1 MRRSLIMASACWRSG
16 WVSPDPLGRTTRP
29 ALPDRLASPARTSS
43 PTRRVTPRTAPAHR
57 STSQESTA
65 SMAASAAK
73 TTRKSHSTTWPAS
86 SRPST
91 SPDEPADTGRQATQ
105 SAVTFRSATGG
116 GLPQQCRCPRRT
128 RRHGNHRVDH
138 TGAEPI
144 LVVDFGNGE
153 ERWSMDRQ
161 RAAAMGAPAPPDGA
175 ELCGS
180 GCLTAS
186 IASRWLRQLFASSL
200 RASMALTVFP
210 SAFPKKRLPPIPTTT
225 PSARPLK
232 FFPSRTTTTST
243 AVIPSGCRV
252 KV

>member
-1 MRRSLIMASACWRSG
+1 MRII
-16 WVSPDPLGRTTRP
+16 
-29 ALPDRLASPARTSS
+29 
-43 PTRRVTPRTAPAHR
+43 
-57 STSQESTA
+57 
-65 SMAASAAK
+65 
-73 TTRKSHSTTWPAS
+73 
-86 SRPST
+86 
-91 SPDEPADTGRQATQ
+91 
-105 SAVTFRSATGG
+105 AVD
-116 GLPQQCRCPRRT
+116 Q
-128 RRHGNHRVDH
+128 

-153 ERWSMDRQ
+153 EQWSMGRQ
-161 RAAAMGAPAPPDGA
+161 RAAAMSAPAPPDGT
-175 ELCGS
+175 ELCS

-186 IASRWLRQLFASSL
+186 IASRWLPQLFASSL

-232 FFPSRTTTTST
+232 FLPSRTTTTST